1 MEFGKTSRMKSNIA
15 FSALILCFLHCQQAL
30 IAELAL
36 STLGSFED
44 HVIDLIKS
52 PVDGVLNCDR
62 YSLSVSVFLMRHTL
76 SDSPVDGPQ
85 KVQESFSSRL
95 GVSSSG
101 MANP

>member
-1 MEFGKTSRMKSNIA
+1 MEFSKTSRMKSNIV
-15 FSALILCFLHCQQAL
+15 FSALILCSLHCQQVL
-30 IAELAL
+30 LTVRAL
-36 STLGSFED
+36 SPLGSFEN

-52 PVDGVLNCDR
+52 PVHGVLDCDR
-62 YSLSVSVFLMRHTL
+62 YSLSVSVFLMRQTL

-85 KVQESFSSRL
+85 KVQESFSSPL